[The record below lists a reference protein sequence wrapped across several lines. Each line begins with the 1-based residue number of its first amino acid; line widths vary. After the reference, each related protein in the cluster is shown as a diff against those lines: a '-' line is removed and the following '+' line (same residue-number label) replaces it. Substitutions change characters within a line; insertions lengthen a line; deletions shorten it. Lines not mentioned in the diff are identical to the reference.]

1 MRLSLPALSS
11 PQMWV
16 VVLNACWIHGCVTL
30 SLKVLDS
37 MKLSGLLPQ
46 IAQALRLGPSH
57 GEQRRLRR
65 YDGYKGVGEETFG
78 GREEESLRALG
89 LAPTCSLLLERA
101 GAGAP
106 EFEEWRVD
114 HVRVRLVLVPRC
126 KVPPQT
132 QDAEA
137 LDDWLLSEC
146 TSEQVVVSAKDSAA
160 ALTAR
165 AAAVWRHR
173 MPARGAA
180 CGLPRVVLVLKG
192 RRTQG
197 SGGLGELVQASR
209 VLGHDASVS
218 GEMTGEG
225 LQHGDVV
232 LVEEVEGGGDARAQ
246 AAGADGEA
254 GSRLLALLLQL
265 DHLVCPLFLS

>member
-1 MRLSLPALSS
+1 
-11 PQMWV
+11 
-16 VVLNACWIHGCVTL
+16 
-30 SLKVLDS
+30 

-46 IAQALRLGPSH
+46 IAQAWRLGPSH

-89 LAPTCSLLLERA
+89 LAPKCNLLLERA

-114 HVRVRLVLVPRC
+114 DVRVRLVLVPRC

-132 QDAEA
+132 HDAEA
-137 LDDWLLSEC
+137 LDEWLLSEC

-165 AAAVWRHR
+165 AAAVWRHS
-173 MPARGAA
+173 MPERGAGCA
-180 CGLPRVVLVLKG
+180 LPRVVLVLKG

-197 SGGLGELVQASR
+197 LGGRGELVQASR
-209 VLGHDASVS
+209 VLGHDGAVV
-218 GEMTGEG
+218 GETTGQG

-232 LVEEVEGGGDARAQ
+232 LVEEVEGGGGTRAQ

-265 DHLVCPLFLS
+265 DYLVCPVLLS

>member
-1 MRLSLPALSS
+1 
-11 PQMWV
+11 
-16 VVLNACWIHGCVTL
+16 
-30 SLKVLDS
+30 

-46 IAQALRLGPSH
+46 IAQAWRLGPSH

-65 YDGYKGVGEETFG
+65 YDAYKGVGEETFG

-89 LAPTCSLLLERA
+89 LAPKCNLLLERA

-114 HVRVRLVLVPRC
+114 DVRVRLVLVPRC

-132 QDAEA
+132 HDAEA
-137 LDDWLLSEC
+137 LDEWLLSEC

-165 AAAVWRHR
+165 AAAVWRHS
-173 MPARGAA
+173 MPERGAGCA
-180 CGLPRVVLVLKG
+180 LPRVVLVLKG

-197 SGGLGELVQASR
+197 LGGRGELVQASR
-209 VLGHDASVS
+209 VLGHDGAVV
-218 GEMTGEG
+218 GETTGQG

-232 LVEEVEGGGDARAQ
+232 LVEEVEGGGGTRAQ

-265 DHLVCPLFLS
+265 DYLVCPVLLS

>member
-1 MRLSLPALSS
+1 M
-11 PQMWV
+11 
-16 VVLNACWIHGCVTL
+16 
-30 SLKVLDS
+30 
-37 MKLSGLLPQ
+37 
-46 IAQALRLGPSH
+46 
-57 GEQRRLRR
+57 
-65 YDGYKGVGEETFG
+65 
-78 GREEESLRALG
+78 
-89 LAPTCSLLLERA
+89 
-101 GAGAP
+101 
-106 EFEEWRVD
+106 
-114 HVRVRLVLVPRC
+114 
-126 KVPPQT
+126 
-132 QDAEA
+132 
-137 LDDWLLSEC
+137 
-146 TSEQVVVSAKDSAA
+146 SAKDSAA

-173 MPARGAA
+173 MPERGAE

-192 RRTQG
+192 RRTRG

-209 VLGHDASVS
+209 VLGHDAAVV